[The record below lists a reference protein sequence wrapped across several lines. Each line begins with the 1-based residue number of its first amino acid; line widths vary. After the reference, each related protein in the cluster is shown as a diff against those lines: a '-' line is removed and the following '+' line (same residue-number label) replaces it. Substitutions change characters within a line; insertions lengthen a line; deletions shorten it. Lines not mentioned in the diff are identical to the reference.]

1 MVESKAITDY
11 PCNEILEPQTVLI
24 ANITP
29 ELEFDTPVQFFEDLK
44 RLLGYKKCRTI
55 VKIDNI
61 QTELCEFKQYNTFC
75 NYVDRIDQRTTA
87 VVNWMP
93 ACRMPYSQKTQ

>member
-11 PCNEILEPQTVLI
+11 PCDEILEPWMVLI
-24 ANITP
+24 VNITP
-29 ELEFDTPVQFFEDLK
+29 ELESDTPVQFFEDLK
-44 RLLGYKKCRTI
+44 RLLGYKKCRTV

-75 NYVDRIDQRTTA
+75 DYVDKIDQCTTA
-87 VVNWMP
+87 VVN
-93 ACRMPYSQKTQ
+93 